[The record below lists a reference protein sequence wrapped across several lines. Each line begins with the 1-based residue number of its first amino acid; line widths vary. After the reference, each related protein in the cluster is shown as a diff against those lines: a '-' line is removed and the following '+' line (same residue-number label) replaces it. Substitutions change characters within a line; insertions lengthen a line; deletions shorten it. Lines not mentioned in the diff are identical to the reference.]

1 MIEKG
6 GLMIRNILLKLLL
19 LYSVALLIVSACG
32 VFSGSSLFADNC
44 FVTTH
49 PTSDPAPSV
58 FTYNGVTKVYV
69 YCTQDKIGSSGSYPI
84 DTIHCY
90 SSTDIYHW
98 KDEGTALDEQHCASW
113 VNKGAH
119 QLWAPH
125 VVFLK
130 GLYRMYVPETA
141 TTTGHPAHI
150 FMATSTTP
158 TGPFT
163 PAPSFISGLGEEVA
177 NPYGV
182 IDPFCFID
190 PSDSSVWLSYRDN
203 NNADLDFVR
212 MNDSGTA
219 IAGTRAIVNT
229 GAGTGYKEGSWMWK
243 LNSVYYLVYAFTP
256 SNSGNEIIAY
266 STASSSQGS
275 WTYRGQIC
283 PRNSGEW
290 TIHSGCCFF
299 NNQWYFFYHNVD
311 FGGSILAGKRCTA
324 LEYMAIS
331 GTTITPMAKTL
342 RGVGVASAAADTLQV
357 DRYSSVT
364 GTIGTTAISYNA
376 GGSEPAGWY
385 LSGIGNNASVTYDS
399 VDFTPTSG
407 NKIGTVRARVSSANA
422 TSSIEVHLGTAAGTL
437 LGMMSVPST
446 GGLSTWATTTAAA
459 LTATPPTGH
468 QNLALV
474 FKCAASNTF
483 QVNWIQFGQVPSTS
497 IKFGGHYIGRSGFEI
512 QRINRNAFS
521 IDCVNEASHAE
532 IHVLSVFGREIPRAV
547 KELSHAGNRATVTLD
562 TRYFSPG
569 SYIVSIKNHDRSFQ
583 KSFIFE

>member
-1 MIEKG
+1 M
-6 GLMIRNILLKLLL
+6 MNNVRLKSSLTFNA
-19 LYSVALLIVSACG
+19 ALLIVFICG
-32 VFSGSSLFADNC
+32 IAPRSPVFADNC
-44 FVTTH
+44 FATLH

-69 YCTQDKIGSSGSYPI
+69 YCTQDKIGSTGSYPI

-90 SSTDIYHW
+90 SSTDMFHW

-130 GLYRMYVPETA
+130 GLYRMYVPDTA
-141 TTTGHPAHI
+141 MTTGHPAHI
-150 FMATSTTP
+150 FMATSATP

-163 PAPSFISGLGEEVA
+163 PAPSYITGLGEEVP

-203 NNADLDFVR
+203 NNADLDLVR

-219 IAGTRAIVNT
+219 IAGTKAIVNT
-229 GAGTGYKEGSWMWK
+229 GAATGYKEGSWMWK
-243 LNSVYYLVYAFTP
+243 LNSVYYLAYAFTP
-256 SNSGNEIIAY
+256 NNSGNEIIAY
-266 STASSSQGS
+266 STASSAQGP
-275 WTYRGQIC
+275 WTSRGQIC

-299 NNQWYFFYHNVD
+299 NNQWYFFYHEVT

-324 LEYMAIS
+324 IEYMTIS

-342 RGVGVASAAADTLQV
+342 RGVGVPSAAVDTIQV

-364 GTIGTTAISYNA
+364 GTIATTPIPYNTT
-376 GGSEPAGWY
+376 GSEEPGWY
-385 LSGIGNNASVTYDS
+385 LSGISNNASVIYDS
-399 VDFTPTSG
+399 VDFTPTAG

-422 TSSIEVHLGTAAGTL
+422 TSSIEVRVGTAAGAL
-437 LGMMSVPST
+437 LGTIAVPAGT
-446 GGLSTWATTTAAA
+446 GGLSTWTTTATA
-459 LTATPPTGH
+459 LTATPPAGH

-474 FKCAASNTF
+474 FKCAAPNTF
-483 QVNWIQFGQVPSTS
+483 QVNWIQFGQVPATS
-497 IKFGGHYIGRSGFEI
+497 IKYSAGFIGQSGFEI
-512 QRINRNAFS
+512 RRVTKTTFRINCA
-521 IDCVNEASHAE
+521 NEASHAQ
-532 IHVLSVFGREIPRAV
+532 IRVLSVTGREIAHAF
-547 KELSHAGNRATVTLD
+547 KNLSSAGNRVTVDLD
-562 TRYFSPG
+562 SRHFSAG
-569 SYIVSIKNHDRSFQ
+569 SYMLAIKNHTRSFQ
-583 KSFIFE
+583 TPFLFE

>member
-1 MIEKG
+1 MTLH
-6 GLMIRNILLKLLL
+6 GLKNSLPVVVAALSIFLLCG
-19 LYSVALLIVSACG
+19 IVNQSPI
-32 VFSGSSLFADNC
+32 FADNC

-69 YCTQDKIGSSGSYPI
+69 YCTQDKIGSTGSYPI

-90 SSTDIYHW
+90 SSTDMFHW

-243 LNSVYYLVYAFTP
+243 LNSIYYLVYAFTP

-266 STASSSQGS
+266 STASSSQGP

-324 LEYMAIS
+324 LEYMTIS

-342 RGVGVASAAADTLQV
+342 RGVGVASAATDTLQV
-357 DRYSSVT
+357 DRYSSAA
-364 GTIGTTAISYNA
+364 GTISTTAIAYNA

-385 LSGIGNNASVTYDS
+385 LSGIGNAASVEYDS
-399 VDFTPTSG
+399 VDFTPTPG

-422 TSSIEVHLGTAAGTL
+422 TSSIDVHRGSSTGTL
-437 LGMMSVPST
+437 LGTIAIPNT
-446 GGLSTWATTTAAA
+446 GGLSTWTTTTATA
-459 LTATPPTGH
+459 LTVTPPTGH
-468 QNLALV
+468 QNITLV
-474 FKCAASNTF
+474 FKCAAANTF
-483 QVNWIQFGQVPSTS
+483 QVNWIQFGQVPTTS
-497 IKFGGHYIGRSGFEI
+497 MKLNNHYFDQTGFSCK
-512 QRINRNAFS
+512 RINENTFQAACPDRAYS
-521 IDCVNEASHAE
+521 SE
-532 IHVLSVFGREIPRAV
+532 IRLFTSTGREIANALRASLSAQGEMLIRVEKNRISSGAYILSVKNGPRTFRVPFA
-547 KELSHAGNRATVTLD
+547 
-562 TRYFSPG
+562 F
-569 SYIVSIKNHDRSFQ
+569 
-583 KSFIFE
+583 